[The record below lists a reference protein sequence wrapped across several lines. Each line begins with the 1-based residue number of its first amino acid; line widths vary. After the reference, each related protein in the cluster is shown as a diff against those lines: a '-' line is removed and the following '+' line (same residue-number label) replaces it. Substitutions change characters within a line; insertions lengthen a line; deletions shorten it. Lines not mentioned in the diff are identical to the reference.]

1 MKLYEASVKT
11 NIDEAVKRRRR
22 PGGHS
27 TAQLSL
33 ADLMLHSF
41 TFARKVAA
49 IECRL

>member
-27 TAQLSL
+27 TAQLS
-33 ADLMLHSF
+33 DPMLHSF
-41 TFARKVAA
+41 TFAREVAA